1 MVKETSN
8 EDKQAMLDSRLREE
22 VNKERLDILKD
33 FRATPEEVRQEHDRV
48 IHDLKE
54 NRLLT
59 VIDHNDGKVFSR
71 GFKKRWWKFDREADA
86 KVPFISRWAY
96 FRWSGT
102 GQVVALGATVSLGP
116 SWGAVVLNLPMIE
129 LTLGYVPSPMSL

>member
-1 MVKETSN
+1 MVKDKAWEDMVRKDVN
-8 EDKQAMLDSRLREE
+8 ED
-22 VNKERLDILKD
+22 RLDVLDD
-33 FRATPEEVRQEHDRV
+33 FRSTPKEIQEDHDRR
-48 IHDLKE
+48 IRDLKE

-59 VIDHNDGKVFSR
+59 GGEDMVGR

-86 KVPFISRWAY
+86 KVPFIPRWAY

-102 GQVVALGATVSLGP
+102 GQVVSLGATVSLGP
-116 SWGAVVLNLPMIE
+116 SWGAFVLNLPMIE

>member
-1 MVKETSN
+1 MVKDKAWEDMVRKDVN
-8 EDKQAMLDSRLREE
+8 ED
-22 VNKERLDILKD
+22 RLDVLDD
-33 FRATPEEVRQEHDRV
+33 FRATPKEIQEDHDRQ
-48 IHDLKE
+48 IRDLKE

-59 VIDHNDGKVFSR
+59 GGEDMVGR

-86 KVPFISRWAY
+86 KVPFIPRWAY

-102 GQVVALGATVSLGP
+102 GQVVSLGATVSLGP
-116 SWGAVVLNLPMIE
+116 SWGAFVLNLPMIE